1 MWVGRKLYARYE
13 HANKHKR
20 NLAIAGGVTA
30 SVSADRILILLACCC
45 SLVNEVIVVTT
56 VWL

>member
-1 MWVGRKLYARYE
+1 MFHCRNVFLLLISGIPVWVGRKLYARYE

-30 SVSADRILILLACCC
+30 SVSTLIFL
-45 SLVNEVIVVTT
+45 
-56 VWL
+56 